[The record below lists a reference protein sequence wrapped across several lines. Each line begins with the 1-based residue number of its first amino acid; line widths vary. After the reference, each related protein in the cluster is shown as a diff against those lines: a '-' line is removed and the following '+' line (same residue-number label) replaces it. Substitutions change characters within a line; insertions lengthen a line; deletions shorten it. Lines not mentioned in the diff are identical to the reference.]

1 LSFFFGF
8 GSVCKQRRCAF
19 FFFGAR
25 KKNKKM
31 ARHEDRRAALVAMV
45 IYAALH
51 LLAGAGVSREDVP
64 DVVILAQFVAEF
76 DASRL
81 MKRAG
86 TREASVPS
94 LALSIVPV
102 AAHGDHGRVFAGLL
116 LLFALGSAAAKLG
129 DGERALYLECVA
141 ALLKDACDEFVGAG
155 RRIAETN
162 STGGWLAV
170 VGVFRKEAEKGKCD
184 ERTLKS
190 IFRALDHVQKMV
202 RDEDREREF
211 AAARAALGTVSGAVA
226 FIVEAA

>member
-1 LSFFFGF
+1 MFPAAPIRPRA
-8 GSVCKQRRCAF
+8 KA
-19 FFFGAR
+19 FGAQAFCHR
-25 KKNKKM
+25 SIKECSVVRDLNLFFM
-31 ARHEDRRAALVAMV
+31 CRIPMV
-45 IYAALH
+45 
-51 LLAGAGVSREDVP
+51 
-64 DVVILAQFVAEF
+64 
-76 DASRL
+76 
-81 MKRAG
+81 
-86 TREASVPS
+86 
-94 LALSIVPV
+94 SIVPV

-184 ERTLKS
+184 ERTLTS
-190 IFRALDHVQKMV
+190 IFRALGHVQKMG